1 MKKIFLMLCI
11 VLTLSLLCVS
21 VGAEEAVEEVVED
34 ETFSSMLYGYF
45 TKYSG
50 EIFSALSF
58 LGAVILAIF
67 YKKGLLPAV
76 NNSIGRLGNHLKDGI
91 DSAKKMAEDTDNNLN
106 KFIQSIKPTVEKLE
120 GLPAVVEQM
129 HAENKKLEEELKK
142 ATTDREILAKALESE
157 SKMFY
162 ELFMGSNLPQYQKD
176 RVSREK
182 AELDHLTEVLKN
194 EKADEVRDA

>member
-11 VLTLSLLCVS
+11 ILTLSLLCVS
-21 VGAEEAVEEVVED
+21 VGAEEAVEEIVED
-34 ETFSSMLYGYF
+34 ETLASTLYGYF
-45 TKYSG
+45 TKYLG
-50 EIFSALSF
+50 EIFSAFSF
-58 LGAVILAIF
+58 LGAVILSIF

-76 NNSIGRLGNHLKDGI
+76 NNSIGKLGNHLKDGI

-106 KFIQSIKPTVEKLE
+106 KFIESIKPTVEKLE
-120 GLPAVVEQM
+120 GLPAVAEQM